1 MIPDTRAALRKLAS
15 GVSVLTFRDGERAHG
30 ATVSSVSAVSREPL
44 LLAAC
49 LGLTSRFAELVAEPG
64 TRFGVNILS
73 AEQAPL
79 ASWFADPRRP
89 LGLQQFDCVDWLP
102 DGFSGAPLIDG
113 SLARMGCE
121 VRSATA
127 AGDHYLLVAEVIT
140 GAPGDGL
147 PLLSFAGQLH
157 DGDLR
162 SLPERQAHPYATEEE
177 AMTTGAAR

>member
-1 MIPDTRAALRKLAS
+1 MTPETRAALRRLAA

-49 LGLTSRFAELVAEPG
+49 LGLTSRFADYVAVPG
-64 TRFGVNILS
+64 ARFGVNVLS
-73 AEQAPL
+73 AGQAPL

-102 DGFSGAPLIDG
+102 DGFSGAPMIDG
-113 SLARMGCE
+113 SLATMGCE
-121 VRSATA
+121 VRTATR
-127 AGDHYLLVAEVIT
+127 AGDHHLIVAEVIT

-157 DGDLR
+157 DGPLR
-162 SLPERQAHPYATEEE
+162 SLPDRQAHPYAVEEE
-177 AMTTGAAR
+177 PMGAAR

>member
-1 MIPDTRAALRKLAS
+1 M
-15 GVSVLTFRDGERAHG
+15 LTFRDGERAHG

-44 LLAAC
+44 LLAVC
-49 LGLTSRFAELVAEPG
+49 LGLTSRFAELVGSPG
-64 TRFGVNILS
+64 ARFGVNVLS
-73 AEQAPL
+73 AAQAPL

-177 AMTTGAAR
+177 AVTTGVAR